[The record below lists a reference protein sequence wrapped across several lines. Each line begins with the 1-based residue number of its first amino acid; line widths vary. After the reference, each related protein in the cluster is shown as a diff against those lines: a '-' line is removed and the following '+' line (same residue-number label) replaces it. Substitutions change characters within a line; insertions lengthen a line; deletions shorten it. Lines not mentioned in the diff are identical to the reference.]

1 MTGFWVMSVIIR
13 FRGKVYSITVAS
25 GLVVLAVVLLL
36 VLGVQLLS
44 EWLQ

>member
-1 MTGFWVMSVIIR
+1 MSVIIR

-36 VLGVQLLS
+36 ILGLQLLRGC
-44 EWLQ
+44 LQ